1 MMDDAAATTICK
13 KGGTKCLNELKQYEA
28 DLASGDLGMKMS
40 PPRCDDD
47 GFYAAVQCDRGG
59 LCRCVEPDN
68 GEPIFG
74 FEGSE
79 GESID
84 NGQDCRC
91 ARNYYDGLRQGC
103 RMSVGFEEGDKTPEK
118 GGVEYAVS

>member
-13 KGGTKCLNELKQYEA
+13 KGGTKCLNELKQYES

-68 GEPIFG
+68 GEPIFHETAADAPARPLALPGAAGAGALGG
-74 FEGSE
+74 FEF
-79 GESID
+79 D
-84 NGQDCRC
+84 D
-91 ARNYYDGLRQGC
+91 DD
-103 RMSVGFEEGDKTPEK
+103 EED
-118 GGVEYAVS
+118 V